1 MLHGYE
7 REGAF
12 SFLFFFSFLF
22 QDNMFVLQGKFF
34 FSKTHTVNYARNIL
48 NMYSQQSSP
57 VWHVSQQHA
66 CTHTH
71 ILHNKINKY

>member
-12 SFLFFFSFLF
+12 FSFFSF

-34 FSKTHTVNYARNIL
+34 FSKTHTVSYARNIL

-66 CTHTH
+66 HT
-71 ILHNKINKY
+71 YPS